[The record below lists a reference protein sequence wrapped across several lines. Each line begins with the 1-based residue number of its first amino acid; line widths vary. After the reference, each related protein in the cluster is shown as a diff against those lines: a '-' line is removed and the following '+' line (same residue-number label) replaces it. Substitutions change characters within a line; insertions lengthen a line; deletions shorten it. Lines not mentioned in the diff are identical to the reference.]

1 MCYNFIVMDEIELN
15 KTIAQN
21 LCALRKKSG
30 LTQLQLAEKLNYS
43 DKAISKWEKGDCLPS
58 IYVLMTVAE
67 FYNVTIQ
74 DIVNKSVEAEPKKA
88 KRDIKTMV
96 SLISW
101 ATVWLIATIVFVVLR
116 YNYPTA
122 EAWLAFIV
130 AIPTSFLVCAIFSI
144 VWKWRLPSAIFFSVF
159 IWTAIMAVSLILKT
173 SQIWLVY
180 LIGIPL
186 QLIIIFATILSYIR
200 HRTKV

>member
-116 YNYPTA
+116 YIYPTA

-130 AIPTSFLVCAIFSI
+130 AIPTSFLVCAIFSPQLGQNFALAETDSPHFGQ
-144 VWKWRLPSAIFFSVF
+144 VVPCFSPHSGQNF
-159 IWTAIMAVSLILKT
+159 AFC
-173 SQIWLVY
+173 
-180 LIGIPL
+180 
-186 QLIIIFATILSYIR
+186 LIIAPHFLHGTLSSF
-200 HRTKV
+200 VFCGF

>member
-1 MCYNFIVMDEIELN
+1 MCYNYVVMDEIELN

-21 LCALRKKSG
+21 LCTLRKKSG

-67 FYNVTIQ
+67 FYDVTIQ
-74 DIVNKSVEAEPKKA
+74 DLVNRKVEAEPKKG

-96 SLISW
+96 SLLSW
-101 ATVWLIATIVFVVLR
+101 ATVWLIATIAFVLLR
-116 YNYPTA
+116 YIYPTA
-122 EAWLAFIV
+122 DAWLAFII
-130 AIPTSFLVCAIFSI
+130 AIPVSFLVCTIFSI
-144 VWKWRLPSAIFFSVF
+144 VWKWRLPSAIFSSFFV
-159 IWTAIMAVSLILKT
+159 WTAIMAVSLILKT

-186 QLIIIFATILSYIR
+186 QLIIVFATILSYIR
-200 HRTKV
+200 HRTKE